1 MALIL
6 VSINC
11 GCSNVVTD
19 VVVMP
24 SHFRLLVRTAF
35 DLQSSDTT
43 VNRFFCTKEIDLQD
57 VKFDRHVRLDQN
69 RSFGTFWDTIKCPD

>member
-43 VNRFFCTKEIDLQD
+43 VNRFFLHK
-57 VKFDRHVRLDQN
+57 RN
-69 RSFGTFWDTIKCPD
+69 